1 MHPMVESSNEI
12 FMLPGGVQGTNGG
25 SDDPRIS
32 ILIPTY
38 NRADFLQAAVSS
50 ALAQNVP
57 ADEIIVVDD
66 GSTDDT
72 ARVMQSFI
80 RQGVR
85 FVPKEH
91 SGAPATRNR
100 AIEEATGD
108 FLLWLDSDDV
118 LLEHT
123 VELYHQALKET
134 PKVDVFYGSLLIV
147 ENNLEVTGKELKH
160 ADWYGDKKMMVSHFL
175 FKNVVPNPGTLVRK
189 ACYEE
194 MGGYDLGYPRAHDYE
209 FWVRI
214 APKATFRRVNEPVVL
229 WRWHDA
235 NMSSPTVDFDTR
247 YDIQIV
253 QTLLARYTIEDLFPD
268 LGWGPDDRPL
278 SLGVANLRI
287 AQRMLQLGSKE
298 NAIVYLKRSLDA
310 FPIAQSRDL
319 LVELESGS
327 FDWKKLG
334 YVADPDVTLNDTPMT
349 ILLTAHRNLPES
361 KGGVEI
367 YTDQLAKE
375 LVSRGHKVHLLVP
388 ALSPTHKV
396 GEVGSEE
403 RDGYTLWRV
412 VTRTEL
418 LVDEFQLEELV
429 KPVRDLIAKIKPDV
443 AHCQHLI
450 GLTLTVLHELKRAN
464 IPVVGT
470 IHDGWFACHQFHFLE
485 GGIEPCNGPETVDKC
500 VHCLLKR
507 NPEADPDAH
516 LPELFY
522 FFALR
527 RQQMKR
533 GWNAFD
539 RLLVPTETLK
549 KKLQKAGFDHASIS
563 VKTLGMAPADH
574 PVRVTGNGRLR
585 VILPGNVYPTKGQ
598 DIALKALHSL
608 PLDRL
613 ELHIHGEE
621 VNPTYLA
628 QLKALIPTGATV
640 HFHGGYSPED
650 MPAIL
655 SKADVCLVP
664 SRSENYPLVVRE
676 SLRAGVPVVASNVG
690 GIPEIIQDGS
700 NGLLFNVGDETSLAS
715 VLNQLITSP
724 SLLDNLRRGI
734 DSVKTIAEDADELI
748 ELYRELLPDHVLEE
762 LVG

>member
-1 MHPMVESSNEI
+1 
-12 FMLPGGVQGTNGG
+12 MLPHGFQGTNG
-25 SDDPRIS
+25 STADPRIS
-32 ILIPTY
+32 ILIPSY

-66 GSTDDT
+66 GSTDNT
-72 ARVMQSFI
+72 SEVMQPFI
-80 RQGVR
+80 QQGVR

-100 AIEEATGD
+100 AIDEASGD

-123 VELYHQALKET
+123 VELYRKALKET
-134 PKVDVFYGSLLIV
+134 PQVDVFYGSLLIV
-147 ENNLEVTGKELKH
+147 ENNLEVTGKELMH
-160 ADWYGDKKMMVSHFL
+160 PDWFGDQKMMVSHFL

-189 ACYEE
+189 ACYNE

-214 APKATFRRVNEPVVL
+214 APKAIFRRVNEPVVL

-268 LGWGPDDRPL
+268 LGWAPDDRPL

-298 NAIVYLKRSLDA
+298 NAIVYLRRSLEA
-310 FPIAQSRDL
+310 FPLGQSRDL

-327 FDWKKLG
+327 FDWNKVG
-334 YVADPDVTLNDTPMT
+334 YDTEPDVTLDEQPLT

-375 LVSRGHKVHLLVP
+375 LVSRGHNVHLLVP

-396 GEVGSEE
+396 GEIGNEE

-418 LVDEFQLEELV
+418 LVDEFQLEDLV
-429 KPVRDLIAKIKPDV
+429 QPIRDLIEKIKPDI

-450 GLTLTVLHELKRAN
+450 GLTLTVLHELKHAN

-470 IHDGWFACHQFHFLE
+470 IHDAWFACHQFHFLE
-485 GGIEPCNGPETVDKC
+485 GGIEPCSGPETVDKC

-507 NPEADPDAH
+507 NPDADAEAH

-533 GWNAFD
+533 GWQAFD
-539 RLLVPTETLK
+539 RLLVPTKTLK
-549 KKLQKAGFDHASIS
+549 NKLLQAGFDHKAIS
-563 VKTLGMAPADH
+563 VNPLGMAPLDH
-574 PVRVTGNGRLR
+574 PKQTTGNGRLR
-585 VILPGNVYPTKGQ
+585 IVLPGNVYPTKGQ
-598 DIALKALHSL
+598 DIAIKALHSL
-608 PLDRL
+608 PLDKS

-628 QLKALIPTGATV
+628 QLKALIPGGATV
-640 HFHGGYSPED
+640 QFHGGYSPED
-650 MPAIL
+650 MPGIL
-655 SKADVCLVP
+655 ATADICLIP

-690 GIPEIIQDGS
+690 GIPEIIQDGI
-700 NGLLFNVGDETSLAS
+700 NGMLFKVGDDRSLAD
-715 VLNQLITSP
+715 VLTLLIKRP
-724 SLLDNLRRGI
+724 ELLDGLREGI
-734 DSVKTIAEDADELI
+734 EPVKTISDDADQLLAI
-748 ELYRELLPDHVLEE
+748 YREMLPDHVLEE